1 MTTVESTKV
10 LCPLF
15 DNIEILIPGDS
26 LSIFLPLDLWTKCE
40 ILIRY
45 RKEENDFSEAVHHT

>member
-1 MTTVESTKV
+1 MVESRKV

-15 DNIEILIPGDS
+15 DEIEILIPDDCP
-26 LSIFLPLDLWTKCE
+26 SIFPSLVTKCE

-45 RKEENDFSEAVHHT
+45 RNEEK

>member
-1 MTTVESTKV
+1 MVDSTKV

-15 DNIEILIPGDS
+15 DKIEILMRGDS
-26 LSIFLPLDLWTKCE
+26 PTTSHLWTKCE

-45 RKEENDFSEAVHHT
+45 RNEEK